1 MTPQLK
7 KQINDLLDVEVST
20 AERAMKQAVLKTLA
34 TMAAVSHSEEWDKAL
49 NEAIARVSELALSR
63 GEA

>member
-1 MTPQLK
+1 MTAALK
-7 KQINDLLDVEVST
+7 RQINDLLDVEVRT
-20 AERAMKQAVLKTLA
+20 AERAMKQAALKTLA

-49 NEAIARVSELALSR
+49 NEAIAKVGALALSR